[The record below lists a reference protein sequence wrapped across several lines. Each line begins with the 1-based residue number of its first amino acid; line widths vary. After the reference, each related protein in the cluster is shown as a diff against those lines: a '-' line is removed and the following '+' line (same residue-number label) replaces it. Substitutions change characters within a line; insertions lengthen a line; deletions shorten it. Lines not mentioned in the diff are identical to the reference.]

1 MSDIILIADLLDMRL
16 RKQKELD
23 FYNRQ
28 LDELKSKMYF
38 IKKEINLTSDIII
51 MIEKE
56 KMLDLKNYIK

>member
-56 KMLDLKNYIK
+56 KMLDLKDYIK